1 MGWKNVTGREEL
13 GNLASEAGYSCG
25 IIWIFIFFPP
35 TFPLFLCSS
44 LMIKGFSQSYFL
56 FEFNVSVEIKD
67 VCFPLA

>member
-1 MGWKNVTGREEL
+1 MWN
-13 GNLASEAGYSCG
+13 NLDFY
-25 IIWIFIFFPP
+25 FFSP